1 MELIDEITSLVDN
14 ELKDFLIADRLK
26 KLIHED
32 KNLRREYLI
41 QKSIKN
47 LLNRRLACSKPP
59 ACLCGRLK
67 SKLDNEIKNSAS
79 NKKI

>member
-41 QKSIKN
+41 QISIKN
-47 LLNRRLACSKPP
+47 LLNRRLACCKPP
-59 ACLCGRLK
+59 ACLCRKLK
-67 SKLDNEIKNSAS
+67 SRIDNEIKNSAS

>member
-14 ELKDFLIADRLK
+14 ELKDFLIANRLK

-47 LLNRRLACSKPP
+47 LLISRLACSKPP
-59 ACLCGRLK
+59 SCLCRRLK
-67 SKLDNEIKNSAS
+67 SKLDNEIKNSAP